1 MRPREH
7 VLKAARLEATLERL
21 DRSDDAEMIV
31 EVCMLAATH
40 LLNAALH
47 VRGVTH
53 GHSDQSHTIR
63 PPLSYF
69 QKSPEA
75 DLKEA
80 MAPLASIEG
89 LRPKYVR
96 GGEVCGA
103 DIVEKCLLSF
113 KDARARFMTIIGSA
127 ADPPAWE

>member
-7 VLKAARLEATLERL
+7 VLKAARLEATLGRL
-21 DRSDDAEMIV
+21 DRSDDAEMII

-40 LLNAALH
+40 FLNAALH

-53 GHSDQSHTIR
+53 GHSDQSHTNR
-63 PPLSYF
+63 PPLSSF
-69 QKSPEA
+69 RKSPDTAIE
-75 DLKEA
+75 EA
-80 MAPLASIEG
+80 MAPLAFIES
-89 LRPKYVR
+89 LRPVYVR

-103 DIVEKCLLSF
+103 DVAERCLVSF
-113 KDARARFMTIIGSA
+113 EEARARFMEIIGTA